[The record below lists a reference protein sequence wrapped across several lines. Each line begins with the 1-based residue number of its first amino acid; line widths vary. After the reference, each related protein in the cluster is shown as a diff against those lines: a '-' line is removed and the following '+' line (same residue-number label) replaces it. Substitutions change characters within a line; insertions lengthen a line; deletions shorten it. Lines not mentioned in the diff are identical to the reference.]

1 MTLIKSR
8 CFGTKVNKGPSGE
21 QIRKAR
27 LQRHDRVLGFWI
39 ECWVFGQFQVILNEI
54 QGEQGSGETV
64 ELGMTS
70 LPGILFK
77 AEGVGAEKVD
87 LSTQDESCS
96 NSASNYEMKNM
107 SVIDFK

>member
-1 MTLIKSR
+1 MTR
-8 CFGTKVNKGPSGE
+8 
-21 QIRKAR
+21 
-27 LQRHDRVLGFWI
+27 
-39 ECWVFGQFQVILNEI
+39 
-54 QGEQGSGETV
+54 
-64 ELGMTS
+64 

-96 NSASNYEMKNM
+96 NSASNNEMKNM